1 MRLFKL
7 ITISILISFSS
18 INSLEAQLL
27 KKLKKRVQEA
37 TEEVAI
43 EKVAQ
48 KSAQET
54 GKAMDSLLEID
65 PDYQSNYQNQLNQMM
80 AAGSQSIPIEAFY
93 TFDNRILY
101 KMEIISENKP
111 TIVNYEMWFSNN
123 ADYMATRVE
132 SNEVSDS
139 RDMPSSMLTILDE
152 KNQAMIILMEAQKFA
167 QILSMDKIKDIAIEE
182 NIKDSINTEFNSIK
196 KSGRTKKILGHN
208 CEEFISVNDSN
219 NFSFWVTK
227 ELDLFQKNMFFN
239 LSNSLGGNSFT
250 NVPEAA
256 KGFMMEMN
264 FENSDRNE
272 KGRMTVIDIQ
282 KLEKTINT
290 SEYQVMSLGQYMTK

>member
-1 MRLFKL
+1 VFKK
-7 ITISILISFSS
+7 
-18 INSLEAQLL
+18 QP
-27 KKLKKRVQEA
+27 KRF
-37 TEEVAI
+37 I

-101 KMEIISENKP
+101 KMEITSENKP